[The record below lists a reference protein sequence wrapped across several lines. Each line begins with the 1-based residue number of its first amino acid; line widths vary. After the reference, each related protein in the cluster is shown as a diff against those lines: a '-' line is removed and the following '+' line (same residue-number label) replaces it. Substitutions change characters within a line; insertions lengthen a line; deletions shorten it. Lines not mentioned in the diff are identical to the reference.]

1 MYEDA
6 SQLNENLN
14 QLTHTI
20 GDMVKRMNQSAQ
32 DVGAADSMVKK
43 VEAILNEHYKTLQ
56 WIDAETSQLE
66 GAVHELRELGIAT
79 Q

>member
-1 MYEDA
+1 
-6 SQLNENLN
+6 
-14 QLTHTI
+14 
-20 GDMVKRMNQSAQ
+20 MVKRMNQSAQ

-66 GAVHELRELGIAT
+66 GAVHELGIAT

>member
-1 MYEDA
+1 
-6 SQLNENLN
+6 
-14 QLTHTI
+14 
-20 GDMVKRMNQSAQ
+20 
-32 DVGAADSMVKK
+32 MVKK

-66 GAVHELRELGIAT
+66 GAVHELGIAT

>member
-20 GDMVKRMNQSAQ
+20 GGMVKRMNQSAQ

>member
-1 MYEDA
+1 MA
-6 SQLNENLN
+6 RLPGHAAGSATVPRAQ
-14 QLTHTI
+14 
-20 GDMVKRMNQSAQ
+20 VKRMNQSAQ
-32 DVGAADSMVKK
+32 DVGTADNMVKK

-56 WIDAETSQLE
+56 WIDAESSQLE